1 MKTVTKSH
9 VLAKGEVVRETGL
22 SATVAVTEQDMNDVF
37 RLRHDVFTKTFTGL
51 AQNRNGKGVLDIDLY
66 DAYCQHLIVRDN
78 STGQAIATTRLLGDE
93 EAGMIGHFY
102 SQEEFFLPGLT
113 ELPGRVLELG
123 RTCIHEEYRDGAAI
137 FSLWQA
143 LARFLT
149 QNNYRFL
156 VGCASISMDDGG
168 VRTEAIMKEI
178 RHRYL
183 DNSRVKAIPK
193 TPVPDISLPENV
205 VARMPALLKTYLRL
219 GAKVA
224 GEPCWDKSF
233 GCADVFI
240 LLDTHEL
247 CPRYARRFHLEGW
260 CP

>member
-1 MKTVTKSH
+1 MTTATRKE
-9 VLAKGEVVRETGL
+9 AAQEIGL
-22 SATVAVTEQDMNDVF
+22 SAKIAVSEQDMNDLF
-37 RLRHDVFTKTFTGL
+37 RLRHNVFTQTFTSL
-51 AQNRNGKGVLDIDLY
+51 ASTRKGQAALDVDLY
-66 DAYCQHLIVRDN
+66 DAYCKHLIVRDN

-93 EAGMIGHFY
+93 EAGLIGHFY

-123 RTCIHEEYRDGAAI
+123 RTCIHEDYRDGAAI

-143 LARFLT
+143 LAKFLT
-149 QNNYRFL
+149 QNNYRYL
-156 VGCASISMDDGG
+156 IGCASISMDDGG
-168 VRTEAIMKEI
+168 IQTEVIMKEVRG
-178 RHRYL
+178 RHL
-183 DNSRVKAIPK
+183 DSCRIKAIPK
-193 TPVPDISLPENV
+193 TAVPNISLPENV

-219 GAKVA
+219 GAKVC
-224 GEPCWDKSF
+224 GEPCWDKTF